1 VRVEAANVIRDLFPA
16 FFEKPSQMPEEW
28 AEAAAKLGGGNE
40 SRLARLVCD
49 YIAGMTD
56 RYALAE
62 HARLFDVTP
71 ELR

>member
-1 VRVEAANVIRDLFPA
+1 MWCAIYSPI
-16 FFEKPSQMPEEW
+16 FFEEPGLY
-28 AEAAAKLGGGNE
+28 AARMGAGGGTRAVE
-40 SRLARLVCD
+40 EEARRARIVCD

-62 HARLFDVTP
+62 HPRLFDVTP